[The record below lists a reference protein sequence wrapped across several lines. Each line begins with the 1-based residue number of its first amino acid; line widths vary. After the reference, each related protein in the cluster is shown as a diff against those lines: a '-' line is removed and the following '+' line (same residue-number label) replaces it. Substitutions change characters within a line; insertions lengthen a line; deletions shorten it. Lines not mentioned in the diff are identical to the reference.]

1 MSKLAKSKYV
11 KMTKNEFD
19 EGITIS
25 AQSID
30 ANSRYII
37 EFNSKRELDMILH
50 HPYRDFNGFYA
61 NIDDRYDENTGK
73 AYLDI
78 TFKPFPHN
86 DYILFGKN
94 IKPNF
99 TLNLMNKDI
108 QSAQKVYTQL
118 NMQALEMESGK
129 DLSYIR

>member
-1 MSKLAKSKYV
+1 MSKLARSKYV
-11 KMTKNEFD
+11 KMIKDEFD

-30 ANSRYII
+30 DNSRYII

-50 HPYRDFNGFYA
+50 HPSRDLDGFYA
-61 NIDDRYDENTGK
+61 NIDNRYDENTGK

-78 TFKPFPHN
+78 TFKPFPHSA
-86 DYILFGKN
+86 YMSFGKN
-94 IKPNF
+94 AKPNF

-108 QSAQKVYTQL
+108 QIAQKVYAQL
-118 NMQALEMESGK
+118 NTQALEMERVQE
-129 DLSYIR
+129 LSYLR